1 MENVIEYQAQRIL
14 ALERR
19 IKELDRQLSD
29 AKEILSEILTD
40 FKNN

>member
-14 ALERR
+14 ALEQR
-19 IKELDRQLSD
+19 IKELDRELSD

-40 FKNN
+40 LKNN

>member
-14 ALERR
+14 ALEQR
-19 IKELDRQLSD
+19 IKDLDRELSD

-40 FKNN
+40 LKTN

>member
-14 ALERR
+14 ALEAR
-19 IKELDRQLSD
+19 IKDLDRELSD

-40 FKNN
+40 LKNN